1 MTILGGMDG
10 GSCCNADHWGARV
23 EGALPPKQ
31 TRLSGKGNSSRF
43 SKEWL
48 EKRELFF
55 SLQHGGV

>member
-10 GSCCNADHWGARV
+10 GSCRNADHWRARV

-43 SKEWL
+43 SNEWL

>member
-1 MTILGGMDG
+1 M
-10 GSCCNADHWGARV
+10 

-43 SKEWL
+43 SNEWL